1 MSIVHCDSCGKQID
15 SDMDVEC
22 FTPILDEVAC
32 KSCRDNADELA
43 YERQQQ
49 RLMDGDHLEIEVKQ
63 NQQLRDAGRGHLVK
77 PI

>member
-22 FTPILDEVAC
+22 FNEFDEVEC
-32 KSCRDNADELA
+32 KSCRDNRAERA

-49 RLMDGDHLEIEVKQ
+49 AAMDGDRLERQVKED
-63 NQQLRDAGRGHLVK
+63 QQLRDAGRGHLVK
-77 PI
+77 P